1 LNEKQS
7 FVRFIFNQ
15 AKEANNERLT
25 QRDTLMDLTDVL
37 IDLGAIKRQEKAL
50 RILMLLA
57 ERSELYYVTD
67 RVLDLALG
75 YGDDLIPILK
85 SWVGRQ

>member
-1 LNEKQS
+1 
-7 FVRFIFNQ
+7 
-15 AKEANNERLT
+15 
-25 QRDTLMDLTDVL
+25 MDLTDVL